1 MGTAVVG
8 EGGGGE
14 GSKEQGG
21 WGETNPMVILA
32 YMPQGVGFGTLRAI
46 VCVGGVRERG
56 GDG

>member
-1 MGTAVVG
+1 MG

-14 GSKEQGG
+14 GSKEQEG